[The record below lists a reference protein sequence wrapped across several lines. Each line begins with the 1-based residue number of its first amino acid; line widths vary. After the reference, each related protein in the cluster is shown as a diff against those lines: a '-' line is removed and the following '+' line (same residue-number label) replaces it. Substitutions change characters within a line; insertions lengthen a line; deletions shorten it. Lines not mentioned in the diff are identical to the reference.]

1 MEPVARG
8 FLLAGFAVK
17 GFERLQIGLEAFFI
31 ERHLFGRERREVV
44 DHVLF
49 GEFIENA
56 RVRLHAAK
64 EKGRRNPAEPV
75 NRCAVAVLFNR
86 HDKITSELR
95 GRPQETGLHNR
106 KDGPVFGE
114 PVFNGRA
121 RERDDGI
128 SRKFLCGFC
137 LAGFGVLHRLSFVEH
152 QETELHLGELREF
165 ALQNAVRR
173 DDDVRAAMVERKDRA
188 VLAVIDLRRE
198 AGRKALNL
206 ALPVDEER
214 RGRGDQNFAAVK
226 FSAGFKFCNAG
237 NDLHCFA

>member
-1 MEPVARG
+1 MEPVVRG

-31 ERHLFGRERREVV
+31 ERHLLGRERREVV
-44 DHVLF
+44 DHILF
-49 GEFIENA
+49 REFIENA
-56 RVRLHAAK
+56 RVRLHAAE
-64 EKGRRNPAEPV
+64 EKGRRNAAEPV
-75 NRCAVAVLFNR
+75 NRCSVAMFFNR

-106 KDGPVFGE
+106 KDGPVLCE
-114 PVFNGRA
+114 PVFNRRA

-137 LAGFGVLHRLSFVEH
+137 LAGFGVLYRLGFVEH
-152 QETELHLGELREF
+152 QETELHLRELREF

-206 ALPVDEER
+206 TLPIDEKR
-214 RGRGDQNFAAVK
+214 RGRGDQNFAAVQ

-237 NDLHCFA
+237 DDLHGFA